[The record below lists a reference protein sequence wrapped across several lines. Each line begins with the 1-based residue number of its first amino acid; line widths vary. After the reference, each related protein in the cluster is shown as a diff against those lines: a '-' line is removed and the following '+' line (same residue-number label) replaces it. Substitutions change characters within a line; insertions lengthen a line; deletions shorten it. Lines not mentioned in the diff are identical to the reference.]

1 MEKTGLDMYVFRDG
15 RKEFTG
21 GELRNRL
28 ANAFARLRSNVSR
41 DAELRALIAAGEFE
55 CALRDCAD
63 ADARWSSSA
72 ETAERITD
80 IAAEMLV
87 RGGCQNLRSVEE
99 ALSRLDVPA
108 TLSISV
114 LEGFAYYAL
123 HPKKFLDVL
132 RNQEFARETAVVGI
146 RSIGA
151 PLSAVVAA
159 ALGGS
164 ERITVRP
171 NGHPYDRAMEP
182 DSRIQKFIERHRN
195 HEFIVVDE
203 GPGLSGSSFLAVAE
217 TLERSGIAT
226 SRITMI
232 GSRNPDPSQL
242 KSARAAERWPRFRF
256 IATDEEPVV
265 PVGIGESIGGGYWRR
280 IFLEDF
286 ENQPASWTQL
296 EMSKYLSADRRA
308 FYKFEGFGHF
318 GEEIGERSRTLERFG
333 FGPKYLGNEDGFGKY
348 EVLDGRLLG
357 AEDLSNEVLQTMAR
371 YCAMRGREMS
381 TVNREKSRLPE
392 MLAWNWQCEF
402 GEELPKQSLEV
413 QRLVTADARMMPHEW
428 ISTGGI
434 LMKLDGASHG
444 DDHFFPGPCDIAWDV
459 AGAIVE
465 WNMNRQAREY
475 FIDAYVRES
484 GDNIR
489 ARLKPY
495 LLAYAT
501 LRMGWSKMAA
511 HASVGEFDEQ
521 LLQRDYL
528 RYRAAC
534 ERLREVAA
542 AA

>member
-1 MEKTGLDMYVFRDG
+1 MYVFRDG

-63 ADARWSSSA
+63 ADTRWNSSA
-72 ETAERITD
+72 EIAERITD
-80 IAAEMLV
+80 IAAEMFV
-87 RGGCQNLRSVEE
+87 HGSSRGLNTAEE
-99 ALSRLDVPA
+99 ALSKLEVPTA
-108 TLSISV
+108 LSISV

-132 RNQEFARETAVVGI
+132 RNQTFERGAAVVGI

-159 ALGGS
+159 SLGGA

-182 DSRIQKFIERHRN
+182 DSRFQKFIERHRN

-217 TLERSGIAT
+217 TLERNGIPA
-226 SRITMI
+226 RQITMI

-242 KSARAAERWPRFRF
+242 KSAKAAERWPRFRF

-265 PVGIGESIGGGYWRR
+265 PDGIGESIGGGYWRR

-296 EMSKYLSADRRA
+296 EMSKYLSVDRRV

-318 GEEIGERSRTLERFG
+318 GEEIGERSRMLERFG

-348 EVLDGRLLG
+348 EVIHGSLLS
-357 AEDLSNEVLQTMAR
+357 ATDLSAEVLQTLAR

-381 TVNREKSRLPE
+381 AVSREQSRLPE
-392 MLAWNWQCEF
+392 MLAWNWKCEF

-413 QRLVTADARMMPHEW
+413 ERLVTADARMQPHEW
-428 ISTGGI
+428 ISADGR

-444 DDHFFPGPCDIAWDV
+444 DDHFFPGPCDIAWDL
-459 AGAIVE
+459 AGVIVE
-465 WNMNRQAREY
+465 WNMDRRAAEFFQ
-475 FIDAYVRES
+475 DAYIRES
-484 GDNIR
+484 GDNVR
-489 ARLKPY
+489 RRLKPY

-501 LRMGWSKMAA
+501 FRMGWSKMAA

-528 RYRAAC
+528 RYRTVC